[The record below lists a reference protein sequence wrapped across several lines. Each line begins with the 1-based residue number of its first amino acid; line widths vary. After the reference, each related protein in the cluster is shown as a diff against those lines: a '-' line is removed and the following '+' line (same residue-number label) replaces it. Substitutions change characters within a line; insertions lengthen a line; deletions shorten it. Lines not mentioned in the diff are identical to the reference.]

1 MQFFTFRN
9 TLASNRIEASFECKY
24 ADQLLRFNGCIKLI
38 QIYIQR
44 GPAHDSRARPIH
56 HCYHYYHHRV
66 SRFTPR
72 GCGFIIRRERETW
85 TKETTIRIVFSREGE
100 ARKRGTRGHDSP
112 SSIMLA
118 PIFAQFPGGWTEKG
132 SPLHLC
138 DSQQS
143 WEKSVGL
150 DQTLMEQLTLQRL
163 SKALSSMSTRTPLD
177 SPHTK
182 MQSTE

>member
-72 GCGFIIRRERETW
+72 GCGFIIRRERE
-85 TKETTIRIVFSREGE
+85 RRGQRRRRYVSFSREKERHGRGALVDTTHLPPLCSPRFSPNSPE
-100 ARKRGTRGHDSP
+100 GGRKRVRRCICAIRSNRGKNRWDS
-112 SSIMLA
+112 I
-118 PIFAQFPGGWTEKG
+118 K
-132 SPLHLC
+132 
-138 DSQQS
+138 
-143 WEKSVGL
+143 
-150 DQTLMEQLTLQRL
+150 R
-163 SKALSSMSTRTPLD
+163 
-177 SPHTK
+177 
-182 MQSTE
+182 